1 MNDLRTLPAF
11 TVTETPEG
19 VLIAKTRA
27 ATKLAL
33 CAYPGMDGALYEALW
48 HWAQLYANGLAVTH
62 EGAVVTLPPAAA
74 QALIRRVKAYAAWA
88 AAREALIR
96 EGWAPPRVPPRGP
109 PTQCPGALPP
119 APRPRHLRPP
129 RCPHPRLPL
138 MPPTRLTSD

>member
-27 ATKLAL
+27 ATKRAL

-96 EGWAPPRVPPRGP
+96 EGWAPPGCLREARRHNA
-109 PTQCPGALPP
+109 QALFRLRL
-119 APRPRHLRPP
+119 ALITCALLGVLALACLLCRPLA
-129 RCPHPRLPL
+129 
-138 MPPTRLTSD
+138 